1 MGKDITAEY
10 VIELENA
17 LKPKQRRFCEEYDE
31 CGNATLAA
39 QRAGYSPDNEKA
51 AAVAGSRLLRNDKVA
66 AYRRARAIEMYNSI
80 GVSAET
86 VALRLEKIYRRA
98 MADVPHMSW
107 DSECREYVPDG
118 TWCFDGRTALKALEL
133 MGDSIGMFEKK
144 ISAQASVIG
153 IEDYLRSLESDADK
167 ANETSVTEAI
177 DGGAS

>member
-17 LKPKQRRFCEEYDE
+17 LTPKQRRFCTEYEE

-66 AYRRARAIEMYNSI
+66 AYRRARAIEMYNAI
-80 GVSAET
+80 GVSSET

-153 IEDYLRSLESDADK
+153 IEDYLRSLEGDADK
-167 ANETSVTEAI
+167 ANETTGTEGVN
-177 DGGAS
+177 GGPS